1 MPGAYSEFRFWSPVL
16 DAEAVRI
23 SMQGGQGTEYFMII
37 KADDGRRYRE
47 KRDEAL
53 SMIEEAIEAGLEPGQ
68 VLPA

>member
-1 MPGAYSEFRFWSPVL
+1 MAGPRGGEFFV
-16 DAEAVRI
+16 
-23 SMQGGQGTEYFMII
+23 II

-53 SMIEEAIEAGLEPGQ
+53 SMIKEAIEAGLEPGQ

>member
-1 MPGAYSEFRFWSPVL
+1 MTGAFSEFRFYSPIL
-16 DAEAVRI
+16 DAEAIRI
-23 SMQGGQGTEYFMII
+23 SMVNARNAEFFMII